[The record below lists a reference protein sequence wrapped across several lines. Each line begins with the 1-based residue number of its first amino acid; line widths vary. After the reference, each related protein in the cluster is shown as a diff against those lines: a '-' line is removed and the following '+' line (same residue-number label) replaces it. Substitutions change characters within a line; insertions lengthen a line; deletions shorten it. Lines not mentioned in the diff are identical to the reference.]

1 MAYPKEVAGLN
12 LLQMSTPL
20 TPLIVGRRT
29 IIVAKG
35 NPLQTIDERQVAVS
49 NEV

>member
-12 LLQMSTPL
+12 LPQMS
-20 TPLIVGRRT
+20 

-35 NPLQTIDERQVAVS
+35 NPLQTIDARQVAV
-49 NEV
+49 NKEA